1 MQSHAERLHGRL
13 VHVDHVVQA
22 SYSIQA
28 VYMEAVLAARQVRGV
43 EAIKAFSQ
51 NLIHPYVPAPKA
63 PLGSRTAELEAEV
76 ARLKARCSELE
87 QQLGA
92 AQNGAK

>member
-1 MQSHAERLHGRL
+1 MQGWSR
-13 VHVDHVVQA
+13 VDQVEA
-22 SYSIQA
+22 SCSSPAQW
-28 VYMEAVLAARQVRGV
+28 MKDVLAGRQVRGV

-76 ARLKARCSELE
+76 ARLTARCSELE

-92 AQNGAK
+92 TKIGAK